1 MKTSSGVSCKIYFLV
16 VPKVECLGKD
26 RCTKPL
32 NSSSC
37 SKGPVSHY
45 CFPSLRR
52 QKTVSRKN
60 ILLNQ
65 KCFPVSNFNMDS
77 KSFFTDST
85 KIILFCGF
93 SGSEKQQHLSLS
105 MVFTTFRTAAQA
117 PKLTTWMTRFALCFD
132 FQFISASTKSLIF

>member
-1 MKTSSGVSCKIYFLV
+1 METSSGVSCKIYFLV
-16 VPKVECLGKD
+16 VPKVELLGKD

-52 QKTVSRKN
+52 QKTISRKN
-60 ILLNQ
+60 ILRIASQSVILI
-65 KCFPVSNFNMDS
+65 CDS

-93 SGSEKQQHLSLS
+93 SGSEKQQQLSLI

-117 PKLTTWMTRFALCFD
+117 SKLTTWMTRLAPCSD